1 MSTNIANWFEERAGI
16 RTWLK
21 KKIELPIPKHV
32 NFFYC
37 FGGISLTIILLQLV
51 TGIFMTFFYTPK
63 PEEAFNSVLYMS
75 NNIPMGWLM
84 RNMHRWGA
92 TLLVT
97 TLLTHML
104 SVFYHKAYQ
113 RPREL
118 NWLSGFTLFLIVLLF
133 SITGT
138 ILPWNW
144 RGYWVLVIWT
154 DYVGTWPI
162 IGDMLKEPL
171 LESFSV
177 SRSFVTHILIL
188 PVVIATLLV
197 FHFKMVKRHGISG
210 PL

>member
-1 MSTNIANWFEERAGI
+1 MSIRIADWLEERAGFK
-16 RTWLK
+16 RWLNAK
-21 KKIELPIPKHV
+21 LNLAIPDHV

-37 FGGISLTIILLQLV
+37 FGGISLTIIILQLI
-51 TGIFMTFFYTPK
+51 TGIFMIFFYIPK
-63 PEEAFNSVLYMS
+63 PEEAFDSIIRMS
-75 NNIPMGWLM
+75 SEVPFGWLA

-92 TLLVT
+92 TLLVA
-97 TLLTHML
+97 TLLTHMC
-104 SVFYHKAYQ
+104 SVFYHKAFQ

-118 NWLSGFTLFLIVLLF
+118 NWLSGFVLLIVVSLF

-154 DYVGTWPI
+154 DYIGTWPI
-162 IGDMLKEPL
+162 IGEFLKGPM

-177 SRSFVTHILIL
+177 GRSFITHILLLPIL
-188 PVVIATLLV
+188 VTTLLTL
-197 FHFKMVKRHGISG
+197 HFKMVKRHGISG